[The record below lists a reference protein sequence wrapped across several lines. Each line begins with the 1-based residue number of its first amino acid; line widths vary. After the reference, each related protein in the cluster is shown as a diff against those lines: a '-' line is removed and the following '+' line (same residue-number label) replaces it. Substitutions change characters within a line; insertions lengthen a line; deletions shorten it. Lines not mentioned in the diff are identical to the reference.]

1 MWVQHTY
8 RPTSDNVDFSVGNF
22 VLRIYGSKTRVLCIA
37 STDNNMPVPWG
48 QPCQRYNVKVG
59 CGCQLSARCGM
70 LCAGC
75 AAGCR
80 SLPELSLLG
89 LLCSSLELAMRMTVP
104 DAWTALLK
112 TVRQ

>member
-1 MWVQHTY
+1 
-8 RPTSDNVDFSVGNF
+8 
-22 VLRIYGSKTRVLCIA
+22 
-37 STDNNMPVPWG
+37 
-48 QPCQRYNVKVG
+48 
-59 CGCQLSARCGM
+59 M